1 LLLQT
6 VIVLATSLSSIDDGD
21 GDGDDDDEKHT
32 NKTASYDYVANE
44 YRIQYCIELEE
55 TGLDAELEARLV

>member
-1 LLLQT
+1 LQT

-21 GDGDDDDEKHT
+21 GDDDDEKHT
-32 NKTASYDYVANE
+32 NKIASYDYVANE